1 MTHPALEFLH
11 LLDPSPEARFCIE
24 SYTDKKDKPRPDQ
37 LSRRFVDYT
46 HQQVEA
52 LLPELETLNNAGASI
67 YVAVN
72 EFAGQ
77 RKINNLHRVRGVH
90 ADLDGASK
98 EQLEK
103 LRETLPPTIA
113 VQSSTVEKQHWYW
126 LLAEGETLHRESA
139 KAINQRLVELGAD
152 PAAVDVARLLR
163 LPGFRHMKL
172 FSKGD
177 QNA

>member
-1 MTHPALEFLH
+1 MTHPALEFLR

-24 SYTDKKDKPRPDQ
+24 TYTDKKDKPRPDQ
-37 LSRRFVDYT
+37 LSKRFVNCT

-52 LLPELETLNNAGASI
+52 LLPELETLNDAGAAI

-72 EFAGQ
+72 EFAGR
-77 RKINNLHRVRGVH
+77 RKIDNLHKVRGVH
-90 ADLDGASK
+90 ADLDGASE

-113 VQSSTVEKQHWYW
+113 VQSSTAENQHWYW
-126 LLAEGETLHRESA
+126 LLTDGETLGAESA
-139 KAINQRLVELGAD
+139 KAINQTLVGLGAD

-172 FSKGD
+172 FSNGD
-177 QNA
+177 HNA

>member
-24 SYTDKKDKPRPDQ
+24 SYTDKKDKPKLDP
-37 LSRRFVDYT
+37 LSKRFVGCS
-46 HQQVEA
+46 HEQAKV
-52 LLPELETLNNAGASI
+52 LLPELQALNLEGAAI

-72 EFAGQ
+72 EFTGQ
-77 RKINNLHRVRGVH
+77 RKIDNLRRVRGVH
-90 ADLDGASK
+90 ADLDGASSG
-98 EQLEK
+98 QLEK
-103 LRETLPPTIA
+103 LYEILPPTIA
-113 VQSSTVEKQHWYW
+113 VQSSNAANQHWYW
-126 LLAEGETLHRESA
+126 LLAEGEALDGVSA
-139 KAINQRLVELGAD
+139 KAINQTLVGLGAD

-172 FSKGD
+172 FSKGT

>member
-1 MTHPALEFLH
+1 MTHPAIEFLR
-11 LLDPSPEARFCIE
+11 LLDPSPEARFSIE
-24 SYTDKKDKPRPDQ
+24 TYTDKKDKPKRDL
-37 LSRRFVDYT
+37 LSERFVGCS
-46 HQQVEA
+46 HERVKV
-52 LLPELETLNNAGASI
+52 LLPELQALNLEGAAI

-77 RKINNLHRVRGVH
+77 RKIDNLHRVRGVH
-90 ADLDGASK
+90 ADLDGVSE

-113 VQSSTVEKQHWYW
+113 VQSSSAEKQHWYW
-126 LLAEGETLHRESA
+126 LLTEGETLGAESA
-139 KAINQRLVELGAD
+139 KAINQTLVGLGAD

-172 FSKGD
+172 FSKGT

>member
-1 MTHPALEFLH
+1 MTHPALEFLR
-11 LLDPSPEARFCIE
+11 LLDPSPKARFCIE
-24 SYTDKKDKPRPDQ
+24 TYTDKKDKPRPDQ
-37 LSRRFVDYT
+37 LSNRFVNCT

-52 LLPELETLNNAGASI
+52 LLPELETLNDAGAAI

-72 EFAGQ
+72 EFEGR
-77 RKINNLHRVRGVH
+77 RKIDNLHKVRGVH
-90 ADLDGASK
+90 ADLDGASE

-103 LRETLPPTIA
+103 LCETLPPTIA
-113 VQSSTVEKQHWYW
+113 VQSSSAEKQHWYW
-126 LLAEGETLHRESA
+126 LLTEGETLDSESA
-139 KAINQRLVELGAD
+139 KAINQTLVGLGAD

>member
-1 MTHPALEFLH
+1 MTHRAMEFLR
-11 LLDPSPEARFCIE
+11 LLDPSPGARFNIE
-24 SYTDKKDKPRPDQ
+24 TYTDKKDKPKPDP
-37 LSRRFVDYT
+37 LYNRFAERS
-46 HQQVEA
+46 HEQVEQ
-52 LLPELETLNNAGASI
+52 LLPELEALNLEGAAI

-77 RKINNLHRVRGVH
+77 RKIDNLHRVRGVH
-90 ADLDGASK
+90 ADLDGATAD
-98 EQLEK
+98 QLEK

-113 VQSSTVEKQHWYW
+113 VQSSNAEKQHWYW
-126 LLAEGETLHRESA
+126 LLAEGETLDGEPA
-139 KAINQRLVELGAD
+139 KAINQRLAELGAD

-172 FSKGD
+172 FSKGE